1 MPRRGGASARPSAAE
16 ARALRD
22 AAYAVEGDSSAGS
35 GVLAGASALFLAA
48 AAAVVTLPVGELG
61 TQAVRWPSAA
71 APVYQPQRY
80 EVARPQPIRHLPAR
94 AAVYAAASRTAPHPM
109 AAPKRLAARTQSV
122 AAVRRNMAPPPVV
135 FAPPPPPPVAV
146 PVVAVAPMP
155 AAEVVRTAFPF
166 SPDAPY
172 VPCAPA
178 MAGYAVAAAVMVAG
192 IRGGA
197 ADAASAPAM
206 AVSAEALSVA
216 AAAWATAAEAA
227 APAAEAGGAGARGNA
242 ARAAPAAAGEA
253 PQTQAAPAAEGAA
266 PTAGKPRRK
275 APRSAP
281 GSPGKAPRA

>member
-1 MPRRGGASARPSAAE
+1 MPRRGGASARPSGTE

-22 AAYAVEGDSSAGS
+22 AAYAAEGDSSAGP
-35 GVLAGASALFLAA
+35 GLLAGASALFLAA
-48 AAAVVTLPVGELG
+48 AAVAVTLPVGELG

-71 APVYQPQRY
+71 APVYQAHQRY
-80 EVARPQPIRHLPAR
+80 EVARPQPIRHLPPR
-94 AAVYAAASRTAPHPM
+94 AAVYAAASRTAPHPV

-122 AAVRRNMAPPPVV
+122 AQVRRAMPPPPVV
-135 FAPPPPPPVAV
+135 FAPPPPPVAAPVAIV
-146 PVVAVAPMP
+146 PMP
-155 AAEVVRTAFPF
+155 AAEVVRSAFPF
-166 SPDAPY
+166 SPDAPAT
-172 VPCAPA
+172 PCAPA

-192 IRGGA
+192 MRGGA

-216 AAAWATAAEAA
+216 AAAWATAVEAAA

-242 ARAAPAAAGEA
+242 RRAAPAAAGEA
-253 PQTQAAPAAEGAA
+253 PQAQAAPAAEGAS

-275 APRSAP
+275 RNAP